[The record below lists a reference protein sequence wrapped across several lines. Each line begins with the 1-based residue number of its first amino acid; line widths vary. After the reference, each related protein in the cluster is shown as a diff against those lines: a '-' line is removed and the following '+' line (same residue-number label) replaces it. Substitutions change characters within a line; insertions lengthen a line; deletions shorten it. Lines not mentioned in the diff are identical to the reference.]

1 MVFLLTFRHW
11 RSHVDENV
19 TPLKFKTCNMFPIAI
34 YGFDANHD
42 SALQPIEQTYTN
54 IYEYNI
60 DYHWKKTINSIKKP
74 FFNHK
79 QLYFNGSKKSFPVV
93 TRKVPERCPP
103 RIDDTCRARRL
114 ASTLAWRPWKS
125 CFLELKWLWFISCTH
140 TYIYIYIIFTYS
152 IYIYISLIY
161 PWYIKDISLIH
172 PWYIKDISLI
182 CIYIYV
188 LYIYIHSC
196 MASQMVKHPF
206 CWLFQP
212 FRPMPAQKFPALS
225 APVLHPEPWGEQG
238 AWRRRAFAGDRWW
251 MTLGKFYPLFEKW
264 GLSINGKTPIAG
276 WFI

>member
-103 RIDDTCRARRL
+103 SIDDTCRARRL

-140 TYIYIYIIFTYS
+140 THIYILYLHT
-152 IYIYISLIY
+152 
-161 PWYIKDISLIH
+161 
-172 PWYIKDISLI
+172 
-182 CIYIYV
+182 
-188 LYIYIHSC
+188 LYIYIHIPDIS
-196 MASQMVKHPF
+196 
-206 CWLFQP
+206 LIY
-212 FRPMPAQKFPALS
+212 
-225 APVLHPEPWGEQG
+225 QG
-238 AWRRRAFAGDRWW
+238 YILDTSLIYQGYILDMYIYICIIYIYSF
-251 MTLGKFYPLFEKW
+251 MYGK
-264 GLSINGKTPIAG
+264 SNG
-276 WFI
+276 